1 MSRKLKIAGAAGI
14 VTPILVFIM
23 ILGAIAS
30 WPSFNW
36 VNNALSDLGV
46 QWGITASLFNAGLV
60 IGGLLF
66 IIFVAGLFENK
77 GKKIAGKIGSGFFF
91 LACIAL
97 VLIGVFNET
106 FIPTH
111 YIVSVMLFVSLPI
124 SLFAFVVEFWQLNN
138 RKLGVFTLALSL
150 VAASPWLIQF
160 ALSYVPN
167 VAIPETISG
176 LAGSAWTMVL
186 GFIMLKDQKKI

>member
-1 MSRKLKIAGAAGI
+1 MSRKLKVAGATGI
-14 VTPILVFIM
+14 ITPIFVFAM

-30 WPSFNW
+30 WPNFNW

-46 QWGITASLFNAGLV
+46 QWGTTANLFNAGLV
-60 IGGLLF
+60 TGGLLF
-66 IIFVAGLFENK
+66 IIFITGLFENL
-77 GKKIAGKIGSGFFF
+77 GKNAAGKIGTGFFS
-91 LACIAL
+91 LGCIAL

-111 YIVSVMLFVSLPI
+111 YIVSVLLFVSLPI
-124 SLFAFVVEFWQLNN
+124 SLFAFVIEFWRLNN
-138 RKLGVFTLALSL
+138 RKLGVFTFALSL
-150 VAASPWLIQF
+150 IAASPWLLQF